1 MEKCINK
8 QIKLVS
14 KLSKLT
20 FRYCVDDFSGKKFE
34 WIFFLTSTNRTVK
47 IRRRSAKGKCELRHQ
62 YGCIPGSPKA
72 RLPDE
77 TQERCPWCNA
87 QCSAQ
92 VQRTKRLA
100 WKWPG
105 FHVPT
110 SGIANFM
117 ITGPVK
123 WFIMVKIRVRKVRK
137 HTSSAVPVFIWV
149 R

>member
-1 MEKCINK
+1 LKDTKNIQYPDMEKCINK

-20 FRYCVDDFSGKKFE
+20 FRYCADDFSGKKIE

-100 WKWPG
+100 
-105 FHVPT
+105 
-110 SGIANFM
+110 
-117 ITGPVK
+117 
-123 WFIMVKIRVRKVRK
+123 
-137 HTSSAVPVFIWV
+137 
-149 R
+149 

>member
-20 FRYCVDDFSGKKFE
+20 FRYCADDFSGKKFE

-100 WKWPG
+100 
-105 FHVPT
+105 
-110 SGIANFM
+110 
-117 ITGPVK
+117 
-123 WFIMVKIRVRKVRK
+123 
-137 HTSSAVPVFIWV
+137 
-149 R
+149 

>member
-20 FRYCVDDFSGKKFE
+20 FKYCADDFSGKKFE
-34 WIFFLTSTNRTVK
+34 WIFVFTSTNRSVK
-47 IRRRSAKGKCELRHQ
+47 FRRRSAKGKCELRHH
-62 YGCIPGSPKA
+62 YGCIHGSPKA

-77 TQERCPWCNA
+77 TQERCPLCNA

-100 WKWPG
+100 
-105 FHVPT
+105 
-110 SGIANFM
+110 
-117 ITGPVK
+117 
-123 WFIMVKIRVRKVRK
+123 
-137 HTSSAVPVFIWV
+137 
-149 R
+149 